1 MTRHTA
7 EPGTDSS
14 AAFTWRCQVAGLP
27 ASAWMLEASR
37 SQVPLFTRRSTMLAD
52 ATGEK
57 RLAA

>member
-1 MTRHTA
+1 
-7 EPGTDSS
+7 
-14 AAFTWRCQVAGLP
+14 
-27 ASAWMLEASR
+27 MLEASR